1 VLLRQSA
8 RFPHIAQALG
18 GPGGL
23 GGSDL
28 TVAVVSGQVANGNW
42 RVLTV
47 EDVSAAAGA
56 VLHVDYRL
64 SLPRGQDRLPQQVW
78 LTADPSGQHLLIS
91 YAVDGGF
98 IIGWIGHG
106 ALHRLPITQP
116 YLPDN
121 PTLIIA
127 W

>member
-1 VLLRQSA
+1 GS
-8 RFPHIAQALG
+8 
-18 GPGGL
+18 

-28 TVAVVSGQVANGNW
+28 TVAVLSGQVANGNW

-47 EDVSAAAGA
+47 EDVSAATGT
-56 VLHVDYRL
+56 VRHVEYGL
-64 SLPRGQDRLPQQVW
+64 SLGRGQGRLPQQVW

-91 YAVDGGF
+91 YGVDGGF
-98 IIGWIGHG
+98 TIGWIGYG

-116 YLPDN
+116 YLPN
-121 PTLIIA
+121 NATLIIA